1 MALGQSS
8 FRRILLSRLLLLSVP
23 VLLMGV
29 YVTYRKARSAFL
41 ETARQNLTESAVRKG
56 EYIKQSI
63 EALSTNLASASD
75 TILLNSE
82 SPQQQQAYIS
92 QLVKILPT
100 NILCA
105 QLRDLQ
111 TDRITA
117 TTCSKSIA
125 VVNNNFWQQQ
135 KEGLLVS
142 PKQIDIQLVP
152 PSLSDSSSKGAYKSP
167 PNSIAQT
174 VSEQEENL
182 SPALNQL
189 ILWLSAPVYDR
200 QTGQLRYV
208 LSVKS
213 AILSRE
219 KVEPGSLDGY
229 AVVINEEGNIL
240 AHPYIQRV
248 GQNINQMPDALRLQ
262 SILTNAIRGKTDS
275 LHLFYL
281 DKDGVEL
288 VAGYSSIPNP
298 LPRERDEKW
307 IVLAVTPLG
316 EALLPLQDIQEVLV
330 LMTFGLIAAS
340 ALATLYVSRP
350 LARPLEQIRDYALK
364 QEHLHSTEQLPQNFQ
379 IREFNQLAIALNEM
393 VARLRAWGDEI
404 VSAWKEAQNAN
415 QLKNEFLATTSHELR
430 TPLNGIINCIRL
442 VKDGYCDSKEEE
454 IEFLEQADDAAIHLL
469 GIINDV
475 LDISKIEA
483 GKLSVTLEK
492 VNLQKILSEVIDLQS
507 VPIQKKGL
515 EFKTPLWQEN
525 IFVHADPAKLKQ
537 VLLNVVG
544 NAVKFTESGAI
555 AIALKVEQENNLT
568 QLSDKISPL
577 PLQNQNLLTSKSKT
591 EIPPNGDRSFSTEMP
606 LDDLDSQSDK
616 DFYPSSAINR
626 KIIITISDT
635 GIGIDPTQ
643 QDKLF
648 RPFVMVDGS
657 TTRRFGGT
665 GLGLAISR
673 NLIELMG
680 GTISLYSPGEGQ
692 GTTVNISLP
701 LVEIIPVADFAH
713 QKSKLV
719 QKQRIS
725 TKTDYRVNGSNQQN

>member
-41 ETARQNLTESAVRKG
+41 DTARQNLTESAVRKG

-63 EALSTNLASASD
+63 EALKTNLASASD
-75 TILLNSE
+75 TVLLKSE

-92 QLVKILPT
+92 QLVQMLPT

-105 QLRDLQ
+105 QLTDLQ
-111 TDRITA
+111 ADRITA
-117 TTCSKSIA
+117 TTCNESIA
-125 VVNNNFWQQQ
+125 VVNQDLWQQQ
-135 KEGLLVS
+135 QDQLLVS
-142 PKQIDIQLVP
+142 PEQIDIKLLP
-152 PSLSDSSSKGAYKSP
+152 PSVSDSG
-167 PNSIAQT
+167 SIPEDNFST
-174 VSEQEENL
+174 T
-182 SPALNQL
+182 PHQL
-189 ILWLSAPVYDR
+189 LLWLSAPVYDN
-200 QTGQLRYV
+200 QGQLRYI

-213 AILSRE
+213 AILSSE

-229 AVVINEEGNIL
+229 AVVINQAGNIL
-240 AHPYIQRV
+240 AHPYVQRV

-262 SILTNAIRGKTDS
+262 SILNNAIKGQTDS

-298 LPRERDEKW
+298 LTNEREQKW
-307 IVLAVTPLG
+307 IVLAVTPLK

-330 LMTFGLIAAS
+330 VMTFGLITAS
-340 ALATLYVSRP
+340 TLATLYVSRP

-379 IREFNQLAIALNEM
+379 IREFNQLALALNEM
-393 VARLRAWGDEI
+393 VARLRSWGEEI

-442 VKDGYCDSKEEE
+442 VKEGYCDSKEEE
-454 IEFLEQADDAAIHLL
+454 IEFLQQADDAAIHLL

-483 GKLSVTLEK
+483 GKLAVTLEK
-492 VNLQKILSEVIDLQS
+492 VNLQKILGEVIDLQT
-507 VPIQKKGL
+507 VPIHRKGL
-515 EFKTPLWQEN
+515 QFKIPVWQEN

-537 VLLNVVG
+537 VLLNVLG
-544 NAVKFTESGAI
+544 NAVKFTESGTI
-555 AIALKVEQENNLT
+555 EIKVTVKQKSQLT
-568 QLSDKISPL
+568 QLSEEISL
-577 PLQNQNLLTSKSKT
+577 PIQNQNLFSQSTLATKET
-591 EIPPNGDRSFSTEMP
+591 DDLFFSTQVP
-606 LDDLDSQSDK
+606 LDDLDLDSQNDNNIAL
-616 DFYPSSAINR
+616 SSVIR
-626 KIIITISDT
+626 HEVIITISDT
-635 GIGIDPTQ
+635 GIGIDPSQ

-657 TTRRFGGT
+657 TTRKFGGT

-680 GTISLYSPGEGQ
+680 GTISLYSLGEGQ

-701 LVEIIPVADFAH
+701 LLETLPIADCTPQH
-713 QKSKLV
+713 PNST
-719 QKQRIS
+719 QKQRSS
-725 TKTDYRVNGSNQQN
+725 TGTDYRV